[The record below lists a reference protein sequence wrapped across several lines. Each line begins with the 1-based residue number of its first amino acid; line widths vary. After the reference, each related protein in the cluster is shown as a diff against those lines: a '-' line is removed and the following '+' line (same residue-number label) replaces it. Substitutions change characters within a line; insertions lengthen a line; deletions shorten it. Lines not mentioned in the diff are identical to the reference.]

1 MRRVASHNATTEGPY
16 FMKSQSFP
24 KIAIVLSLALC
35 LAPAC
40 ASAACAPP
48 SAAGVVI
55 CQPSA
60 NSTIFQVPHI
70 EAAASPT
77 SGSISS
83 IEIFIDGKLALENS
97 GGAINVFEGGVA
109 NGLHQL
115 VVKAT
120 DGLGHTYQASE
131 NFAVT
136 GNLPSSCAPSSVG
149 VRICSPTQGQFV
161 PNQFAMAIGFKGESR
176 ITHVRAYAGST
187 DVFDYAPSS
196 GENQVFAG
204 GLPSAVGAHTLT
216 VVAWDS
222 TGHVFSSKVGFN
234 AFYEAGCPPKGDTCN
249 PGVYVNTPQDG
260 DDVTAPLRISANI
273 EFNPEPITAMKAY
286 LNGAVVAESS
296 GPTLDQSVPAA
307 KGTHILTIQGWDI
320 KGHVYR
326 TTGNVNVQ

>member
-1 MRRVASHNATTEGPY
+1 
-16 FMKSQSFP
+16 MKSQSFP
-24 KIAIVLSLALC
+24 QIAIVLSLAIC
-35 LAPAC
+35 LAPAY

-60 NSTIFQVPHI
+60 NSTVFQVPHI

-83 IEIFIDGKLALENS
+83 MEVFIDGKLQLEN
-97 GGAINVFEGGVA
+97 GGGVINLFDGGVA

-120 DGLGHTYQASE
+120 DGLGHTFQASE

-136 GNLPSSCAPSSVG
+136 GNLPSSCVPSTIG
-149 VRICSPTQGQFV
+149 VRICSPTQGQFI
-161 PNQFAMAIGFKGESR
+161 PNNFAMAIGFKGDSHV
-176 ITHVRAYAGST
+176 THVRAFVGST
-187 DVFDYAPSS
+187 DVFDFTPSS
-196 GENQVFAG
+196 GQNQIFAG
-204 GLPSAVGAHTLT
+204 ALQSPVGAHTLT

-234 AFYEAGCPPKGDTCN
+234 AFYEAGCPPKGTTCN
-249 PGVYVNTPQDG
+249 PGVYVNTPNDG
-260 DDVTAPLRISANI
+260 EDVTSEFRISASV
-273 EFNPEPITAMKAY
+273 EFNPAPITGMKAY
-286 LNGAVVAESS
+286 LNGALVAESS
-296 GPTLDQSVPAA
+296 GPTLDQSIPAA
-307 KGTHILTIQGWDI
+307 KGTHILTIQAWDT

-326 TTGNVNVQ
+326 TTENVNVQ